1 MGTVTASMVKEL
13 RERTGVSMGKCK
25 EALDQ
30 AGGQMEQAIDIL
42 RKAGMASAVKKEGR
56 EVNEGLIGFAESDK
70 AIAIVE
76 VNSETDFVAQNEK
89 FKQFIKDV
97 CTEAS
102 LMKASTVEEL
112 LKLPYSKDPS
122 ITIDQYRALTI
133 QSLGENIQVR
143 RMKIIPKK
151 GDLSV
156 GLYSHMGG
164 KIVTSVLLSGATGQE
179 AIARDIAMHIAAESP
194 DYLQPSDV
202 PAEVKAR
209 EEEIAKA
216 QMQGKPANMIDK
228 IVEGKI
234 KAFYDQVCLVCQ
246 KFVKNNDLTI
256 AAVVDAESKR
266 CGKPLAIQSFIR
278 WKVGG

>member
-1 MGTVTASMVKEL
+1 MREITADMIKEL
-13 RERTGVSMGKCK
+13 RERTGVGMGKCK

-30 AGGQMEQAIDIL
+30 SGGEMEQAIDIL

-89 FKQFIKDV
+89 FKSFIKDI

-102 LMKASTVEEL
+102 LMKAATVEEL
-112 LKLPYSKDPS
+112 MNLPYSKDPS
-122 ITIDQYRALTI
+122 ITLDQYRALTI

-164 KIVTSVLLSGATGQE
+164 NKI
-179 AIARDIAMHIAAESP
+179 I
-194 DYLQPSDV
+194 
-202 PAEVKAR
+202 
-209 EEEIAKA
+209 
-216 QMQGKPANMIDK
+216 
-228 IVEGKI
+228 
-234 KAFYDQVCLVCQ
+234 
-246 KFVKNNDLTI
+246 
-256 AAVVDAESKR
+256 
-266 CGKPLAIQSFIR
+266 
-278 WKVGG
+278 